1 MSLLPAIPR
10 IPPLWR
16 ESRIGLEA
24 AALRRSPVYGG
35 LGVPPGERRPVLLI
49 PGFMAGDLS
58 LGTMSSWLRR
68 AGYCT
73 HRTGIRANFACSE
86 EACERLEARL
96 EHMAERHGE
105 RVTVIGQSRGGV
117 FAKALAARRPELV
130 EGIVTLGSPT
140 VSQLDVHP
148 LVLAQVGL
156 VSALGSARVPGMFR
170 WSCLKRRMLQGLP
183 RRDRGPV
190 PGGRRVRRALLQD
203 RRHRQLARLRRP
215 RGRRARA
222 CPHLPLRH
230 ERQRP
235 GLPRRGRRAAPL
247 PRRGSAAR
255 GRPPARCVEPSTAAL
270 RGSVRATAG
279 PRMSPRSDMVT
290 IEVTFVPPPAGTRP
304 LPSRS

>member
-1 MSLLPAIPR
+1 MSIMPAIPR

-73 HRTGIRANFACSE
+73 HRTGIRANFNCSE
-86 EACERLEARL
+86 EACRRLEARL

-105 RVTVIGQSRGGV
+105 RVIVIGQSRGGV

-156 VSALGSARVPGMFR
+156 VSALGSAHVPGMFR
-170 WSCLKRRMLQGLP
+170 WSCLRGECCKDFRDAIEGPFPQDVGFVALYSKTDGIVNWRACVDAAADELVHVNTSHCGMSLNAQAFHAVAGALQRFRGDDPLFADDLP
-183 RRDRGPV
+183 R
-190 PGGRRVRRALLQD
+190 
-203 RRHRQLARLRRP
+203 
-215 RGRRARA
+215 
-222 CPHLPLRH
+222 
-230 ERQRP
+230 
-235 GLPRRGRRAAPL
+235 AA
-247 PRRGSAAR
+247 
-255 GRPPARCVEPSTAAL
+255 
-270 RGSVRATAG
+270 
-279 PRMSPRSDMVT
+279 
-290 IEVTFVPPPAGTRP
+290 
-304 LPSRS
+304 